1 MAKNGFKVMDSD
13 MHIMEP
19 PDLWERYLE
28 PEFRSRAPRGL
39 ITENV
44 RDLRMVQSDG
54 APWGF
59 DPSQALLVG
68 DDPDP
73 ENPDK
78 QHHKNM
84 LFRGQNYE
92 RNQKTYRSHSERGWS
107 PEVQIE
113 AMDAE
118 GIDVAVLFP
127 SRGLMAL
134 TLPNMEP
141 RFAAALAR
149 AYNNWLYDFCQ
160 AAPGRLYG
168 AAMLSPFDVGSAV
181 EEADRCAKDLGFVSV
196 FMRANIVNGHN
207 WHEPYY
213 EPLWSALEDL
223 DLPLGWH
230 EASTSGSSQT
240 ADNFTDNF
248 MLRRLYAQP
257 VEQMLAV
264 GPMCLGGVLAR
275 HPKLRTAFLEAN
287 CSWVPW
293 LLWRMDEGWEREGD
307 ILAPDLTEPPSAYFR
322 RQCWV
327 SVEPDEEPAR
337 YAIDF
342 LGNDKI
348 VYSTDYPHG
357 DSKYPL
363 ATEQLLKLD
372 ITEED
377 KRKILWDNC
386 ASLYRLEVP
395 ART

>member
-19 PDLWERYLE
+19 PDLWQRYLE
-28 PEFRSRAPRGL
+28 PEFLSQAPRGL

-44 RDLRMVQSDG
+44 RELRMVQPDG
-54 APWGF
+54 VGWGF
-59 DPSQALLVG
+59 NADREQHGKGPDSMRPGQRQDP
-68 DDPDP
+68 
-73 ENPDK
+73 
-78 QHHKNM
+78 M
-84 LFRGQNYE
+84 LFAGHNYE
-92 RNQKTYRSHSERGWS
+92 ANQKTYLSHSERGWS

-118 GIDVAVLFP
+118 GLDVAVLYP

-134 TLPNMEP
+134 TKQNMEP

-149 AYNNWLYDFCQ
+149 AYNNWLYDFSQ
-160 AAPGRLYG
+160 AYPGRLYG
-168 AAMLSPFDVGSAV
+168 SAMISPFDIGSAI
-181 EEADRCAKDLGFVSV
+181 EEATRCAKELGFVSV
-196 FMRANIVNGHN
+196 FMRANIVNGRN
-207 WHEPYY
+207 WDEPYY

-223 DLPLGWH
+223 DLPMGWH
-230 EASTSGSSQT
+230 EATTSASRQT
-240 ADNFTDNF
+240 ADNFLSNF
-248 MLRRLYAQP
+248 MMRRLYAQP
-257 VEQMLAV
+257 MEQMLAV

-275 HPKLRTAFLEAN
+275 HPKLRMAFLEAN

-307 ILAPDLTEPPSAYFR
+307 ILAPDLKEPPSAYFR

-327 SVEPDEEPAR
+327 SIEPDEEPAR
-337 YAIDF
+337 YALDF

-386 ASLYRLEVP
+386 ASFYGLEVP